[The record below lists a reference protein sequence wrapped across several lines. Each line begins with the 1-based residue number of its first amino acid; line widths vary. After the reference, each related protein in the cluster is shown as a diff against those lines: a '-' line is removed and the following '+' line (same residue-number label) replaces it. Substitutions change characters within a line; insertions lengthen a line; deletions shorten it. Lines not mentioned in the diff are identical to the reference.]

1 MGGNIL
7 TEVSHLLNTNMS
19 FLEHFLYLK
28 GSNNICHNLTY
39 VNTGFYKYKY
49 DINKSILYENIKHLE
64 MVKRTVFHPLNVWHM
79 QFTLNN
85 QTQGFGILTN
95 LTSHENLFLNT
106 YYSSNNYFVDNPMI
120 IFEENRILDFLKH
133 GKRFEANTTLNESI
147 EEYRYELYKR
157 LYEPNRNYLHLELYN
172 NLPHKHKLLHF
183 LQ

>member
-1 MGGNIL
+1 
-7 TEVSHLLNTNMS
+7 
-19 FLEHFLYLK
+19 
-28 GSNNICHNLTY
+28 
-39 VNTGFYKYKY
+39 
-49 DINKSILYENIKHLE
+49 
-64 MVKRTVFHPLNVWHM
+64 
-79 QFTLNN
+79 
-85 QTQGFGILTN
+85 
-95 LTSHENLFLNT
+95 
-106 YYSSNNYFVDNPMI
+106 MI